1 MFSAKER
8 LNIVTELGETNFDI
22 AIIGGGMTGAGIA
35 LDAASRG
42 LKTALIE
49 KEDFAWGTS
58 SRSTKLIH
66 GGLRYLKQLQFKI
79 VKEVGLERAIVYNNA
94 LHIVR
99 PVKMLLPIVKGGSL
113 GSIGTRIGLSMYDRL
128 AEVAKHEKKKI
139 LSKEKALDQE
149 PLLESTRLKGAG
161 LYVEYR
167 TDDSRLVIENI
178 KKAEHIGALALNYL
192 EAKNFERL
200 PTGHQSIAVSDIK
213 TGNQFNITSKVV
225 VNAAGP
231 WVDQVRALENERAE
245 KKLFLSKGVH
255 IVIRRERFPLE
266 NPVYFDVAN
275 DSRMI
280 FAIPRDGIVYI
291 GPTDTAFN
299 QNIDDPLPDLQ
310 DVQYILDATNS
321 MFPNLGLNIDDVNST
336 WTGLRPLI
344 FEEGKSPSEMS
355 RKDEVFVH
363 PSGIISIAGGK
374 LTGYR
379 KMAEKIVNLAVE
391 KLGTDFN
398 IAKRYPKCFTHEI
411 KVSGSEFKNEKEL
424 IAYHKHLIRETRS
437 IDIPENWINYLVYNY
452 GSNTD
457 VIIGRYNSEKNPHL
471 SPLEKIIMAE
481 VWYGVDHEM
490 VTGIKDF
497 YIRRTGRLY
506 FNRDFTL
513 EHLDWTLECLSKE
526 LGWTAKQK
534 TMEKA
539 QYLAEA
545 NKVLQFKNVIKE
557 TT

>member
-1 MFSAKER
+1 MFSSKER
-8 LNIVTELGETNFDI
+8 LNIISELGETKFDLT
-22 AIIGGGMTGAGIA
+22 IIGGGMTGAGIA

-42 LKTALIE
+42 IKTALIE
-49 KEDFAWGTS
+49 KEDFGWGTS

-113 GSIGTRIGLSMYDRL
+113 GKFGTRIGLSMYDRL
-128 AEVAKHEKKKI
+128 AEVAKHERMKI
-139 LSKEKALDQE
+139 LSKEEALQQE
-149 PLLESTRLKGAG
+149 PLLESTTLKGAG

-192 EAKNFERL
+192 EAKKFERL
-200 PTGHQSIAVSDIK
+200 TNGHHSISVIDTK
-213 TGNQFNITSKVV
+213 TGNDFSIISKVV

-231 WVDQVRALENERAE
+231 WVDQVRALENQNAE

-255 IVIRRERFPLE
+255 IVVSKDRFPLG
-266 NPVYFDVAN
+266 NPVYFDVEN

-280 FAIPRDGIVYI
+280 FAIPRDGAVYI
-291 GPTDTAFN
+291 GPTDTAFQ
-299 QNIDDPLPDLQ
+299 QNIDDPLADLN
-310 DVQYILDATNS
+310 DVQYILDATNH
-321 MFPNLGLNIDDVNST
+321 MFPNLKLTIEDINSS

-344 FEEGKSPSEMS
+344 YQDGKSPSEMS
-355 RKDEVFVH
+355 RKDEVFIH
-363 PSGIISIAGGK
+363 PSGLITIAGGK

-379 KMAEKIVNLAVE
+379 KMAEKIVNLAVD
-391 KLGTDFN
+391 KLGNEFN

-424 IAYHKHLIRETRS
+424 IAYHKHLIRETRT
-437 IDIPENWINYLVYNY
+437 IDIPKSWIDYLVYNY

-457 VIIGRYNSEKNPHL
+457 VIIGRYNSEKDPHL
-471 SPLEKIIMAE
+471 SPLEKIILAE

-490 VTGIKDF
+490 VMGINDF
-497 YIRRTGRLY
+497 FIRRTGRLY
-506 FNRDFTL
+506 FNRSFTL
-513 EHLDWTLECLSKE
+513 DHLDWTLECLSRE
-526 LGWTAKQK
+526 LGWTSDQKAK
-534 TMEKA
+534 EKE
-539 QYLAEA
+539 QYLTEA
-545 NKVLQFKNVIKE
+545 NKVLQFK
-557 TT
+557 